1 MASANSDKDVP
12 TDSSA
17 VFDAG
22 ELSVDDPALHEQI
35 IEPWQLCNTPAQR
48 GQFGYQIRYLK
59 TPTITVYQ
67 EQFSLNCRLRGH
79 APPNTFVFCVPIH
92 LGGESSYWNKAWCG
106 ASMPIMWQDGL
117 DVTVDAGHRH
127 LILLIDQ
134 TLLSAQLPATS
145 LDALKQ
151 AAISHQIPASA
162 DQLWHFGNW
171 LQALLQD
178 SGRRPQLFA
187 SAVTVKALE
196 EEIFCRLA
204 NLIPADNSHA
214 SRRQPSGL
222 PRGFNHALELART
235 ADPTSLTIP
244 QLSAAAGISIRNLEY
259 AFREAFELSPLA
271 YMRLQRFHLA
281 RRHLAMA
288 EPGEKT
294 VTHIAYEYGFNHLG
308 RFSAQYRR
316 LFYELPSDTLT
327 RRYTTPG
334 GDLRPLISNL
344 RKQGGARI

>member
-1 MASANSDKDVP
+1 MASANSDKDIP

-59 TPTITVYQ
+59 TATITVYQ

-134 TLLSAQLPATS
+134 TLLSAHLPATS

-151 AAISHQIPASA
+151 AAVNHQIPASA
-162 DQLWHFGNW
+162 DQLRHFGHW

-187 SAVTVKALE
+187 SAVAVKALE
-196 EEIFCRLA
+196 EEIFCRLT

-214 SRRQPSGL
+214 FRRQPSRL
-222 PRGFNHALELART
+222 PRGFKHALELART

-244 QLSAAAGISIRNLEY
+244 ELSVAAGISIRNLEY
-259 AFREAFELSPLA
+259 AFRDAFDLTPSA
-271 YMRLQRFHLA
+271 YLRLQRFHAA
-281 RRHLAMA
+281 RRHLAIAVA
-288 EPGEKT
+288 EEKT
-294 VTHIAYEYGFNHLG
+294 VAYIAYEHGFNHLG

-316 LFYELPSDTLT
+316 LFGELPSNTLARRFT
-327 RRYTTPG
+327 RPH
-334 GDLRPLISNL
+334 INL
-344 RKQGGARI
+344 RANTTQSAKAHGARD